1 MENIKYLISLGSLIG
16 TFIIVL
22 FILLIIQ
29 NLIKKIRGIEIDK
42 IDILANK
49 KVIIFCCICVL
60 CSMTTIIA
68 KTPLG
73 STQIDSILEK
83 PEYREQYYV
92 YMYPEGSLSKNY
104 KLEADIYSNLTEYED
119 NKVREYFIEKA
130 YFPNGGYITF
140 EDDLRMTSL
149 EIDKKVS
156 ITDDENKDWKV
167 VLTKE
172 KVKK

>member
-1 MENIKYLISLGSLIG
+1 MEGIKYLISLGSLIG
-16 TFIIVL
+16 IFVILL
-22 FILLIIQ
+22 FILLLIQ
-29 NLIKKIRGIEIDK
+29 NLIRKIRGLKTEK
-42 IDILANK
+42 INITTNK
-49 KVIIFCCICVL
+49 KVAIFCFICVL
-60 CSMTTIIA
+60 CTIPGIIS

-73 STQIDSILEK
+73 STQIDSIFEK
-83 PEYREQYYV
+83 PEYREQYYI
-92 YMYPEGSLSKNY
+92 YMYPKESASKNY

-130 YFPNGGYITF
+130 YFPNGGYLTF
-140 EDDLRMTSL
+140 ENNLGMTSL

-156 ITDDENKDWKV
+156 ITDDKDKDWEI